1 MIFIERIAARR
12 PGWRGLHRPIIF
24 ALLLAATALCG
35 CVHYDMTLTNGGRV
49 TNVRKPT
56 YNAEGGYWTYVTADG
71 KHITLPAS
79 RVVSVV
85 PHGDKKGFKPEQ
97 P

>member
-1 MIFIERIAARR
+1 MNIIERMAAPRPVRR
-12 PGWRGLHRPIIF
+12 ALARPIIF
-24 ALLLAATALCG
+24 ALLLAASAFCG